1 MPDDSITSYED
12 FTDGHRA
19 HIEILSDTL
28 YRHKTL
34 ELSYTTYDMQQDKDT
49 IYQRLH
55 PDVMILSDD
64 EEHPYLYGRILDLF
78 HVDVRN
84 NGPGSML
91 EVDAVVTVPLAWV
104 HWFMLDTLD
113 HCRSGFTHLRYPSVS
128 FYDCG
133 HPDTFGFIH
142 PDEIIR
148 VVQLIPRFRFG
159 RTAEY
164 LDIPSEARPEGEQD
178 DWMHFSVNLW
188 VMTYLV
194 GECPSD
200 NDDDYI

>member
-12 FTDGHRA
+12 FTDDHRA
-19 HIEILSDTL
+19 HIEVLSDAL

-34 ELSYTTYDMQQDKDT
+34 ELNYTTYDMQQDKDT
-49 IYQRLH
+49 IYQCFR

-84 NGPGSML
+84 NGPSSML
-91 EVDAVVTVPLAWV
+91 EVDAIVTVPLAWV
-104 HWFMLDTLD
+104 RWFMLDTLG
-113 HCRSGFTHLRYPSVS
+113 HCKSGFAHLRYPSVS

-133 HPDTFGFIH
+133 HSDAFGFIH

-148 VVQLIPRFRFG
+148 VVHLIPRFRFG
-159 RTAEY
+159 RTAEH

-178 DWMHFSVNLW
+178 DWMHFSVNL
-188 VMTYLV
+188 
-194 GECPSD
+194 
-200 NDDDYI
+200 